1 MICPIFHGT
10 WRTLRI
16 RFPLKNETKG
26 KRGYFRWYEEKGDV
40 MLIYEFGYGQ
50 NWKIDRATLDGI
62 IQQFAWRLTW
72 VTLAYQCFC
81 SNKYFCEH
89 KNQEEMTN

>member
-10 WRTLRI
+10 GRTLRI

-40 MLIYEFGYGQ
+40 MLTYEFGYGQ
-50 NWKIDRATLDGI
+50 N
-62 IQQFAWRLTW
+62 
-72 VTLAYQCFC
+72 
-81 SNKYFCEH
+81 
-89 KNQEEMTN
+89 